1 MFKLTL
7 CQTLTVNVMK
17 SQFLDTLLVVTI
29 HAISCGLLL
38 KLGKEQAVV
47 RVVDLASPL
56 ENSRLLLKR
65 ELKRQ
70 SMS

>member
-1 MFKLTL
+1 
-7 CQTLTVNVMK
+7 MK
-17 SQFLDTLLVVTI
+17 SQYLDTLLVVTI

-47 RVVDLASPL
+47 RVVALESPL
-56 ENSRLLLKR
+56 ENSRLSPNKG
-65 ELKRQ
+65 LKRQ